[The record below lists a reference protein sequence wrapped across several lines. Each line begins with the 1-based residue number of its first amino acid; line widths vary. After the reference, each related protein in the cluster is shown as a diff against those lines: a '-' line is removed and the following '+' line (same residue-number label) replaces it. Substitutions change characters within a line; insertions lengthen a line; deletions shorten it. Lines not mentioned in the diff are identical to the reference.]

1 MVNNLKGYIVNI
13 FDFDQLQLSRQEWFV
28 DPSMFNIKKRVGS
41 LPSLIWIELSY
52 DTLNLRYCSILIGR
66 TALRC

>member
-28 DPSMFNIKKRVGS
+28 DPSMFNIKKRGW
-41 LPSLIWIELSY
+41 LIAFF
-52 DTLNLRYCSILIGR
+52 NLDGIKL
-66 TALRC
+66 